1 MHPISL
7 YLIQAVKNHQ
17 AKSENLVDTESA
29 KIADNETIEELDP
42 QPSISNGSNHEQ
54 ETASEPPQSSNGLE
68 HDQVD
73 RSNVESQIP
82 HDEAV
87 LKVNLESEELLQ
99 TDLEMEAPLL
109 QNDNCDLKPK
119 LIPVEEALDVSY
131 HETESIPKENTGEAF
146 HVELPPSVEVNEI
159 TTTEAAPNN
168 ISSPSNQPS
177 TPSDSTV
184 TESVNFQESSGFTV
198 EITSESMELIGIN
211 TEYDKVRTDLRID
224 DDVGK
229 VLLFLRTWQLTKTW
243 KI

>member
-1 MHPISL
+1 
-7 YLIQAVKNHQ
+7 
-17 AKSENLVDTESA
+17 
-29 KIADNETIEELDP
+29 
-42 QPSISNGSNHEQ
+42 
-54 ETASEPPQSSNGLE
+54 
-68 HDQVD
+68 
-73 RSNVESQIP
+73 
-82 HDEAV
+82 
-87 LKVNLESEELLQ
+87 
-99 TDLEMEAPLL
+99 MEAPLL
-109 QNDNCDLKPK
+109 QNDNCDLKTK
-119 LIPVEEALDVSY
+119 MIPVEEALDVSY
-131 HETESIPKENTGEAF
+131 HETESIPMENTEEAF

-159 TTTEAAPNN
+159 ITTEAAPNN
-168 ISSPSNQPS
+168 IPSPSNHPS